1 MPSKSDAR
9 IARRSAHESASWSTC
24 SLCGLF
30 YLRALGRL
38 SWLRVLQLLPELLR
52 LRLGRLLSALVAPS
66 LLWRVAEALVGR
78 RTRQAWPRMARASLT
93 RSLGQDAFLFW
104 NCASLGSSLFWNLAF
119 SLILKRP
126 RSHFCVSSG
135 IRVCKA
141 GRPPVTTETGRSQ
154 IRQWHGQDTGLGL
167 RNIAIIWGESAT

>member
-1 MPSKSDAR
+1 MKALVGLL
-9 IARRSAHESASWSTC
+9 ATCVVFFTFARSAGYPGYVYYSYYPSYYGYGWGVTI
-24 SLCGLF
+24 GLGG
-30 YLRALGRL
+30 AI
-38 SWLRVLQLLPELLR
+38 
-52 LRLGRLLSALVAPS
+52 AIMA
-66 LLWRVAEALVGR
+66 VAEALVGR

-104 NCASLGSSLFWNLAF
+104 NCASLGRSLFWNLAF

-141 GRPPVTTETGRSQ
+141 ERPPVTTETGRSQ